1 MTTNA
6 DELAATATAGSDSG
20 DRETAVVRGPGPA
33 ALGRF
38 RLERVLGEGGMGV
51 VHAAY
56 DPELERRVALKVLR
70 SHTSSDARAR
80 LLREAKAMAR
90 LAHPN
95 VVTVHDVGTADGRD
109 YVAMELVD
117 GDNLATWLRDGRR
130 SRAEILDVFV
140 GAGRGLAA
148 AHAAGLVH
156 RDFKPHN
163 VLRSRAGRVQV
174 TDFGLARKSGRDA
187 GSLDVRPDVP
197 IQVTLT
203 ATGSV
208 LGTPAYMAPEQWRGD
223 SVGPAADQ
231 FAFCVA
237 LWEALAGER
246 PYRGESTDELRAQAE
261 RGPAT
266 LDAAKIPRRLRPL
279 LRRGLDPDPD
289 KRWPSM
295 DVVIAALEPRRRAP
309 WIAIALTIVL
319 TGVAFLV
326 IDQVRSKPAA
336 EAPALDDAV
345 MSVQRIS
352 GGVVMASPAA
362 IDKLLAE
369 IRTQKTAKFVPAIE
383 DEDEGPMGFKLYA
396 IKRGSMLDAIG
407 LSNGDVL
414 TGLGEQPVTSV
425 TDLERVGAQ
434 LTSTQAFRMAVM
446 RGDEESA
453 IVITPRY

>member
-1 MTTNA
+1 M
-6 DELAATATAGSDSG
+6 
-20 DRETAVVRGPGPA
+20 
-33 ALGRF
+33 LGRF
-38 RLERVLGEGGMGV
+38 RLERVIGEGGMGV

-56 DPELERRVALKVLR
+56 DPELERRIALKVLR

-117 GDNLATWLRDGRR
+117 GENLATWLREGRR
-130 SRAEILDVFV
+130 SRAEILDVFL
-140 GAGRGLAA
+140 GAARGLAA

-163 VLRSRAGRVQV
+163 LLRSRSGRVQV
-174 TDFGLARKSGRDA
+174 TDFGLARNSGRDA
-187 GSLDVRPDVP
+187 VNLDVRADAPV
-197 IQVTLT
+197 QVTLT

-266 LDAAKIPRRLRPL
+266 LETAKIPRRLRVL
-279 LRRGLDPDPD
+279 LRRGLDPDPA

-295 DVVIAALEPRRRAP
+295 EVVIAALEPRRRAP
-309 WIAIALTIVL
+309 WIAIVLTIVL
-319 TGVAFLV
+319 TGVAFFA
-326 IDQVRSKPAA
+326 IDHIRSSSR
-336 EAPALDDAV
+336 APEQPKLDEAV

-352 GGVVMASPAA
+352 TGVVLASPQA

-369 IRTQKTAKFVPAIE
+369 IRTQHGARFVPVVE
-383 DEDEGPMGFKLYA
+383 DEDEGPIGFKLYA
-396 IKRGSMLDAIG
+396 IQRGTMLDAIG

-414 TGLGEQPVTSV
+414 TGIGEQPVTSV
-425 TDLERVGAQ
+425 TDLERVASQ
-434 LTSTQAFRMAVM
+434 VSSATAFRLAVL
-446 RGDEESA
+446 RGDEENS